1 MVKESLNRASP
12 SSTECSRELL
22 KFSPQMI
29 HFILGTGHHLRR
41 PGLFSVTLDLSRT
54 RSAHSLQNFGMCTFG
69 KVESSYGIWLLQGAR
84 GPSETLL
91 VFPREKGNG
100 LDLSKLSPIA
110 RPDPRPPP
118 WWFTCSQGP
127 GPGFL
132 QYESGRKWIAPLP
145 LAVGEVDR
153 DA

>member
-22 KFSPQMI
+22 RFSPQMI
-29 HFILGTGHHLRR
+29 HFILGAGHHLWR
-41 PGLFSVTLDLSRT
+41 PGLFSVTLVLPRM

-69 KVESSYGIWLLQGAR
+69 KVESSYGIWLLQGAW

-100 LDLSKLSPIA
+100 LVLSKLSPIA
-110 RPDPRPPP
+110 QAWSPPP
-118 WWFTCSQGP
+118 SLMIYLFSGTRSRFPAIRIWQKVNSAPAPSSWWG
-127 GPGFL
+127 
-132 QYESGRKWIAPLP
+132 W
-145 LAVGEVDR
+145 
-153 DA
+153 